1 MVHAKGN
8 DLPFEQ
14 TLVNFHLC
22 ALDYYRLPEN
32 RFMLLLF
39 SFCFCFSS
47 SFVDFPK
54 VVSRFLGEL
63 RPHTENN
70 CNRVKETDV
79 SVLYHN
85 IYSIYCKIFRKAVSK
100 DDREIIFPLSIM
112 HKFYRGIRRKKKLL
126 TTFPSLLCEESI
138 FAFTSFQ
145 RWQVGS
151 WSLT

>member
-1 MVHAKGN
+1 MKVEPYHWSCTVVHANGN
-8 DLPFEQ
+8 DLPFEKM
-14 TLVNFHLC
+14 LVNFHLC

-39 SFCFCFSS
+39 SFYFCFFS

-54 VVSRFLGEL
+54 VVSRFLGEW

-79 SVLYHN
+79 SVMYHSF
-85 IYSIYCKIFRKAVSK
+85 YSIYCKIFRKAVSK

-112 HKFYRGIRRKKKLL
+112 HEFYRGIRRKKKKKNYLQL
-126 TTFPSLLCEESI
+126 SLHYSVKK
-138 FAFTSFQ
+138 AF
-145 RWQVGS
+145 
-151 WSLT
+151 

>member
-112 HKFYRGIRRKKKLL
+112 HKFYRGIRRKKNYLQLSLHYSVKKA
-126 TTFPSLLCEESI
+126 FSLLPASRGG
-138 FAFTSFQ
+138 
-145 RWQVGS
+145 RWVHGA
-151 WSLT
+151 